1 MSTILLTFLGTGNYQ
16 PCRYQIGD
24 QTSPEE
30 TFFSVA
36 LAGMLKPEKC
46 ICLQTAASSEKHG
59 SQLAADF
66 DHIGIQLSSMP
77 IPEGKLE
84 SELWMIFEALT
95 ERVPHGATLHFDI
108 THGFRSLPVL
118 GFIALNYLRST
129 RNVTIGGLHYG
140 AWEARDPN
148 NLAPAF
154 DLTPFLTLLDWT
166 TAAEQF
172 RNTGS
177 ALKLANLLA
186 TTQQQLWQSTVP
198 SAKAELPTK
207 LKSLANELTRASQ
220 NLLLLRTGSLSESSS
235 RLEAALRS
243 AEADITG
250 HAKPFL
256 EVLSPVR
263 EELSRFTDTDLA
275 TLRDLIA
282 WLADRGQTA
291 AALTLASE
299 WLTSYAM
306 VMSGTPVHR
315 ANHATRKPYSLA
327 ITLIETPEMLL
338 EENAI
343 ATAARDCVAALTF
356 KLQPTEIDLLQKAA
370 GQIRSARNDL
380 NHAGFNDQPATA
392 VTLTARA
399 IEVGQM
405 LTQLPLP

>member
-24 QTSPEE
+24 QSSPEE

-77 IPEGKLE
+77 IPEGKVE

-108 THGFRSLPVL
+108 THGFRSLPIL

-129 RNVTIGGLHYG
+129 RNVIIGGLHYG

-172 RNTGS
+172 RDTGS
-177 ALKLANLLA
+177 ALKLATLLA
-186 TTQQQLWQSTVP
+186 TTQQQLWQSTIP
-198 SAKAELPTK
+198 SAKADLPTK

-235 RLEAALRS
+235 RLDAVLRS

-256 EVLSPVR
+256 EVLNPVR
-263 EELSRFTDTDLA
+263 EELSRFSDTDLT

-282 WLADRGQTA
+282 WLAGRRQTA

-306 VMSGTPVHR
+306 VMSGTPVHQ

-327 ITLIETPEMLL
+327 IAVIETPEMPL

-343 ATAARDCVAALTF
+343 ATAARDCVAALTC
-356 KLQPTEIDLLQKAA
+356 KLQPTEIDLLKKAA
-370 GQIRSARNDL
+370 SQIRSARNDL

-392 VTLTARA
+392 TTLTARA

-405 LTQLPLP
+405 LAQLPLP

>member
-24 QTSPEE
+24 QTSHEE

-77 IPEGKLE
+77 IPEGKVE
-84 SELWMIFEALT
+84 TELWMIFEALT
-95 ERVPHGATLHFDI
+95 ERVPQGATLHFDI

-198 SAKAELPTK
+198 SAKADLPTK
-207 LKSLANELTRASQ
+207 LKS
-220 NLLLLRTGSLSESSS
+220 
-235 RLEAALRS
+235 
-243 AEADITG
+243 EADITG

-263 EELSRFTDTDLA
+263 EELSRFSDTDLT

-306 VMSGTPVHR
+306 VISGTPVHQ

-327 ITLIETPEMLL
+327 VAVIETPEMPL

-343 ATAARDCVAALTF
+343 ATAARDCVAALTS
-356 KLQPTEIDLLQKAA
+356 KLQPTEIDMLKKAA

-392 VTLTARA
+392 ATLTARA
-399 IEVGQM
+399 IEVGQI
-405 LTQLPLP
+405 LAHLPLP